1 MLFKTTPTTAIIL
14 KSVGDTSIANTD
26 SQIVIMGQLYKVV
39 N

>member
-1 MLFKTTPTTAIIL
+1 MLPKTILTTATTL

-26 SQIVIMGQLYKVV
+26 SQVVIMGQLCKVV